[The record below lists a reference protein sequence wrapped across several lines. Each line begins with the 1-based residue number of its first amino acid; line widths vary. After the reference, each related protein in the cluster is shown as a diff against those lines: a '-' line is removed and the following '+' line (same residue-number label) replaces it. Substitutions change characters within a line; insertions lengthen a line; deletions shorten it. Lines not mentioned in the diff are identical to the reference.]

1 LIFADSSYFIAIA
14 DRRDQWHKRAV
25 KISKNVDTELLVT
38 NLVVAESVTVVG
50 ARGGGK
56 AGLAVYE
63 YISDNCEVVFVTR
76 DMLEDAMDIYLKYDG
91 TLSVADAV
99 TVLVMKKRG
108 IKEILSFNSDF
119 DKVENIT
126 RIA

>member
-1 LIFADSSYFIAIA
+1 MIFADSSYFIAIA

-25 KISKNVDTELLVT
+25 KISKKIDTELLVT
-38 NLVVAESVTVVG
+38 NLVVAESVTAVG

-63 YISDNCEVVFVTR
+63 YISDNCEVVFVTK

-108 IKEILSFNSDF
+108 IKEILSFDSDF

>member
-1 LIFADSSYFIAIA
+1 MIFADSSYFIAIA

-38 NLVVAESVTVVG
+38 NLVVAESVTAVG

-108 IKEILSFNSDF
+108 IKEILSFDSDF

>member
-1 LIFADSSYFIAIA
+1 MIFADSSYFIAIA

>member
-1 LIFADSSYFIAIA
+1 MIFADSSYFIAIA

-38 NLVVAESVTVVG
+38 NLVVAESVTAVG

-108 IKEILSFNSDF
+108 IKEVLSFDSDF